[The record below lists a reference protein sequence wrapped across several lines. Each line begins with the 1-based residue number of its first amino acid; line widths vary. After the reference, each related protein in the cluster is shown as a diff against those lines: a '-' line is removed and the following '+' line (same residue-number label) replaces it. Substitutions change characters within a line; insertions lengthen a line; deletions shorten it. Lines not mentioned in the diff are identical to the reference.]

1 MYMKILFLFLLV
13 VGPCCVWGQRLLP
26 APGDGLRFP
35 GFMVGDS
42 SLRRRLFVSGGAE
55 VRVMQPDR
63 MPCVVANLAVVERMP
78 VDRRGSGDRMPVYR
92 GGGDRVLVDRIPDR
106 VKGLLAPR

>member
-13 VGPCCVWGQRLLP
+13 AGPCYVWGQ
-26 APGDGLRFP
+26 GGLFL
-35 GFMVGDS
+35 GDS
-42 SLRRRLFVSGGAE
+42 ALQRPLFLTGRAE

-63 MPCVVANLAVVERMP
+63 MPCVVANLAGGERMP

-92 GGGDRVLVDRIPDR
+92 GSGEGVLVDRIPDR